1 MQRHKH
7 SKTCKKKGRAIC
19 RFNFPLPR
27 MPRTMILEPLSE
39 SDLDEDVADMLKEA
53 LGRIRSLLNSMNA
66 DETMTFVEF
75 LEKLDLTEQQYIKA
89 IRLSLKH
96 STLLLKR
103 SPSEIRINCYNPHL
117 LRRRATRRVE
127 ELLVASKSYS
137 SCRRATRRV
146 EELHVA
152 SKSFTSRRRGLGMH
166 DASKRCE
173 LEK

>member
-1 MQRHKH
+1 MVDSYISCKAESEDLSELVNLQSHKH

-19 RFNFPLPR
+19 RFNFPLQS

-39 SDLDEDVADMLKEA
+39 SDLDENVANMLKEA
-53 LGRIRSLLNSMNA
+53 LGRIRSLLNSINA

-103 SPSEIRINCYNPHL
+103 APSEIRINCCNPHL
-117 LRRRATRRVE
+117 LKA
-127 ELLVASKSYS
+127 
-137 SCRRATRRV
+137 
-146 EELHVA
+146 
-152 SKSFTSRRRGLGMH
+152 
-166 DASKRCE
+166 
-173 LEK
+173 